1 MREFR
6 NASLGL
12 CSLVFL
18 VGSAIGAG
26 QAAAPSQRL
35 LQELA
40 GSNNLRAF
48 AMSAMNRPAEG
59 GIFYASYVADICGR
73 DFASITKAG
82 NAAVAKEIAANVTV
96 STSRLSM
103 MSDLPQRCSA
113 FVPGE
118 TTQMLNGLKSQAQ
131 SSSDPLV
138 AAEKNLVAAWK
149 SGRPDSM
156 RAAVGR
162 LMQLDDP
169 LLWTRHRLY
178 DYVAQSDPE
187 AKRATGIF
195 LNGKVYPANDGQRHL
210 EVSIAL
216 DLGFCKRDLP
226 CALDDE
232 LKMACASGGD
242 CAQDRYEKARNYV
255 LANGGTEA
263 NWKTVLTLVPQIQAA
278 LSAKNVS
285 FFVR

>member
-6 NASLGL
+6 NVSLGL

-18 VGSAIGAG
+18 VSSAIGAG
-26 QAAAPSQRL
+26 QTPPPSQRL

-40 GSNNLRAF
+40 SSNNLRAF

-59 GIFYASYVADICGR
+59 GIFYASYATDICGR
-73 DFASITKAG
+73 DFAAVTKRG
-82 NAAVAKEIAANVTV
+82 DAAIASEIASNATV
-96 STSRLSM
+96 SASRLKM

-113 FVPGE
+113 FIPGE
-118 TTQMLNGLKSQAQ
+118 TTQMLNDLKSRVR
-131 SSSDPLV
+131 SSSDPLI
-138 AAEKNLVAAWK
+138 AAEQNLIAAWK
-149 SGRPDSM
+149 SGRSDSM

-178 DYVAQSDPE
+178 DYVAQFDPE
-187 AKRATGIF
+187 AKKATGIF
-195 LNGKVYPANDGQRHL
+195 LNGKVYPATDGLRYL

-232 LKMACASGGD
+232 LKIVCASGGE
-242 CAQDRYEKARNYV
+242 CAQDRYEKARHYV
-255 LANGGTEA
+255 LANRGTEA
-263 NWKTVLTLVPQIQAA
+263 NWKAVLTLVPQIQEA
-278 LSAKNVS
+278 LSTKNVS

>member
-1 MREFR
+1 MRGFR
-6 NASLGL
+6 NVLLGL
-12 CSLVFL
+12 CSFVFL

-40 GSNNLRAF
+40 ASNNLRAF

-59 GIFYASYVADICGR
+59 GVFYASYVANVCGR
-73 DFASITKAG
+73 DFAVVTKAG
-82 NAAVAKEIAANVTV
+82 NAAVAKEIASNGTV

-103 MSDLPQRCSA
+103 ISDLPQRCSA
-113 FVPGE
+113 FIPGE
-118 TTQMLNGLKSQAQ
+118 AAQIVSVLKTRAQ

-138 AAEKNLVAAWK
+138 TAEKNLLAAWK

-162 LMQLDDP
+162 LIELDDP
-169 LLWTRHRLY
+169 LLWTQHRLY
-178 DYVAQSDPE
+178 DYVAQFDPE
-187 AKRATGIF
+187 AKSASGVF
-195 LNGKVYPANDGQRHL
+195 LNGKVYPANDGLRHL
-210 EVSIAL
+210 EVTIAL

-232 LKMACASGGD
+232 LKMVCAIGED

-255 LANGGTEA
+255 LANRGTEA
-263 NWKTVLTLVPQIQAA
+263 TWKAVLTLVSQIRDA
-278 LSAKNVS
+278 LSTKNVS